1 MLKYGVDLTLP
12 IEKHDNIY
20 SIGFGALV
28 MCLEDNITTEVT
40 DKILNIVKDSSIT
53 RVVFKDSG
61 FASDADKTNI
71 KEILKTN
78 HIDEFITI

>member
-20 SIGFGALV
+20 SIGYGSLV
-28 MCLEDNITTEVT
+28 ICLDDNITKEIT
-40 DKILNIVKDSSIT
+40 DKILAIIKNSSVS

-71 KEILKTN
+71 KQILNDN
-78 HIDEFITI
+78 HVDEFITI